1 MGVLIA
7 AVSALLYGSAD
18 FMGGLA
24 SRTDRALAVT
34 LWSQFVGLITIL
46 VVAVIAGAPHV
57 VGADLVWGAVGGLC
71 GGIGLLL
78 FYGALAQGAMALVA
92 PITAVCSAVVPVVFG
107 VATGDRPSWLAV
119 VGIVC
124 AFPAIVLVA
133 SGSDD
138 GTAEETIAGTTAR
151 LSSRLVVQSLAAGS
165 MFGLFFVAF
174 SYPGEDAG
182 FFPAVAARV
191 ASVTLLGLTT
201 AVTVARGVDRAE
213 FSVNPGSRWMVVGT
227 GVFDVSAN
235 AAFLVATRYGM
246 LSLVSVVS
254 AMYPATTVALA
265 RTALHERLARAQ
277 VVGLVMA
284 AVAVGLV
291 AAS

>member
-1 MGVLIA
+1 M
-7 AVSALLYGSAD
+7 
-18 FMGGLA
+18 
-24 SRTDRALAVT
+24 
-34 LWSQFVGLITIL
+34 
-46 VVAVIAGAPHV
+46 
-57 VGADLVWGAVGGLC
+57 C
-71 GGIGLLL
+71 GGVGLLL

-92 PITAVCSAVVPVVFG
+92 PITAVCSAVVPVAFG

-119 VGIVC
+119 GGIVL
-124 AFPAIVLVA
+124 AFPSIVLVA
-133 SGSDD
+133 RGS
-138 GTAEETIAGTTAR
+138 AEETASR
-151 LSSRLVVQSLAAGS
+151 LSPRLVGQSLLAGS

-201 AVTVARGVDRAE
+201 VITVARGVDRSE
-213 FSVNPGSRWMVVGT
+213 FTIHPGSRWMVIGT

-265 RTALHERLARAQ
+265 RVALHERLVPAQ
-277 VVGLVMA
+277 VAGLVMA
-284 AVAVGLV
+284 AAAVGLV

>member
-7 AVSALLYGSAD
+7 AISALLYGSAD

-24 SRTDRALAVT
+24 SRSDRALAVT
-34 LWSQFVGLITIL
+34 VWSQFVGLITIL
-46 VVAVIAGAPHV
+46 AVAVI
-57 VGADLVWGAVGGLC
+57 VGASEVAGSDLGWGAVGGMC
-71 GGIGLLL
+71 GGVGLLL

-119 VGIVC
+119 VGLVC

-133 SGSDD
+133 RGTDD
-138 GTAEETIAGTTAR
+138 GSASR
-151 LSSRLVVQSLAAGS
+151 LSPRLVAQSLAAGS

-174 SYPGEDAG
+174 SYPGDDAG

-201 AVTVARGVDRAE
+201 AITVARGVDRSE
-213 FSVNPGSRWMVVGT
+213 FAIAPGSRWMVIGT

-265 RTALHERLARAQ
+265 RAALHERLVPAQ
-277 VVGLVMA
+277 IAGMVLA
-284 AVAVGLV
+284 AAAVGLV